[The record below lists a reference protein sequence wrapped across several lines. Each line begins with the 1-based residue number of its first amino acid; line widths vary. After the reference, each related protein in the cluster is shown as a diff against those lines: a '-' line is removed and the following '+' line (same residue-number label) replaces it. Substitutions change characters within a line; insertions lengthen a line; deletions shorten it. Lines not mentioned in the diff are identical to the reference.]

1 MGNLIIAE
9 ILVDI
14 NPTNS
19 ANQIFVVA
27 IYGVEIL
34 DVVLSVYLRCTYNK
48 FTNCLN
54 KYILIKLP
62 KLKSRK

>member
-19 ANQIFVVA
+19 ATQIFVVA
-27 IYGVEIL
+27 IYGVEIPN
-34 DVVLSVYLRCTYNK
+34 VVLSVYLGFPYDK
-48 FTNCLN
+48 FTDF
-54 KYILIKLP
+54 K
-62 KLKSRK
+62 

>member
-34 DVVLSVYLRCTYNK
+34 DVVLSVHLRCTYNK
-48 FTNCLN
+48 FTNV
-54 KYILIKLP
+54 
-62 KLKSRK
+62 

>member
-9 ILVDI
+9 FFIDN

-19 ANQIFVVA
+19 ANQIFFVA

-34 DVVLSVYLRCTYNK
+34 NVVLSVPLRFTNNK
-48 FTNCLN
+48 FTNV
-54 KYILIKLP
+54 
-62 KLKSRK
+62 